1 MKTLEGVV
9 DVSDNVEVDLADVV
23 VPVHIQSHI
32 ALTLPVTGDFVAFFK
47 DGNEVVGVL
56 ISDIID
62 TKVINV

>member
-23 VPVHIQSHI
+23 VPVHIQSQI

-47 DGNEVVGVL
+47 DGNDVVGVL